1 MPFDAKKF
9 ESAEFVPRTRVIT
22 VRALS
27 DFFGKDEE
35 PVWEI
40 RGLTSVELSK
50 ALAAKDTAKLTR
62 EVVEAIDRGEAVT
75 NALKKHIGVSDD
87 VPAEIAKRM
96 EMLVIASVNPRVE
109 LPIAVKLAEY
119 FPIQFLEI
127 TTAITDLTALG
138 YDIQKPKAA
147 LQKSQS

>member
-9 ESAEFVPRTRVIT
+9 ESTEFVPRTKLIEVKP
-22 VRALS
+22 LS
-27 DFFGKDEE
+27 DFFGKDEK

-40 RGLTSVELSK
+40 RGLTAVELSR

-75 NALKKHIGVSDD
+75 NALKKHIGIGDD

-96 EMLVIASVNPRVE
+96 EMLVIASVNPQIE
-109 LPIAVKLAEY
+109 LPVAVKLAEY
-119 FPIQFLEI
+119 FPVQFLAL
-127 TTAITDLTALG
+127 TSAITELTAEG
-138 YDIQKPKAA
+138 YDLQKPKAA